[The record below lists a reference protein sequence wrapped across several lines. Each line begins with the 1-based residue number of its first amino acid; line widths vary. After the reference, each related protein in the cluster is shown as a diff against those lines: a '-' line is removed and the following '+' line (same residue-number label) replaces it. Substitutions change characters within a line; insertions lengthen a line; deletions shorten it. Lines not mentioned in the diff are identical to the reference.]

1 MSLTTCPDCGRE
13 ISTLAPAC
21 IHCGRPNAQPA
32 AAPLAMAL
40 PECPL
45 CGYPVTHASTR
56 IGGHAW
62 CERCGGKLIY
72 GTDGALVRALPRME
86 AHPPVAQ
93 PVFIMGARKSVGAA
107 MGLAFF
113 LGPLGLLYATVGGG
127 IAMFL
132 MMIALGAATEGV
144 AVPFIWL
151 SGVIWARHAASEHNR
166 RLLYGVAQV

>member
-21 IHCGRPNAQPA
+21 IHCGRPSAQPA

-86 AHPPVAQ
+86 PHRSAAQ
-93 PVFIMGARKSVGAA
+93 PVVIVGARKSVGAA
-107 MGLAFF
+107 AILALFF
-113 LGPLGLLYATVGGG
+113 GPLGLLYATVGGG
-127 IAMFL
+127 VVMFL

-144 AVPFIWL
+144 AVPFVWM
-151 SGVIWARHAASEHNR
+151 SCVAWAAHAATEHNR
-166 RLLYGVAQV
+166 RLLYSAVSV

>member
-32 AAPLAMAL
+32 AAPMAVAL

-45 CGYPVTHASTR
+45 CGYPVTHPSTR

-86 AHPPVAQ
+86 AQQPVAQ
-93 PVFIMGARKSVGAA
+93 PVVIVDTRKSVGAA
-107 MGLAFF
+107 AVLALFF
-113 LGPLGLLYATVGGG
+113 GPLGMLYATPGGAVIMFFIMMFVGMITGG
-127 IAMFL
+127 A
-132 MMIALGAATEGV
+132 G
-144 AVPFIWL
+144 VPFAWIW
-151 SGVIWARHAASEHNR
+151 GVVWAAHAASEHNR
-166 RLLYGVAQV
+166 RLYGAVGI